1 MNKNWN
7 KKGFKP
13 PGFKPPGRVLSQ
25 DSYESA
31 SQPTSSN
38 PAIPTPTIVNDYA
51 SPSMI
56 WDSQAS
62 QPISEDDVPD
72 WAKELPTNSDSFLD
86 QTIQTRES
94 NQIDVSI
101 FDDVLRK
108 TLDGEKTKDGKLVA
122 DVRPGVEV
130 TNERPTI
137 WSREEIL
144 NRLSQATKSSKS
156 SQNNNSRHA
165 SQSQDSRSSSQIF
178 ENSQPRKPI
187 ELGKCLNLS
196 QVMADMPGEEDG
208 HDSPDFDAFNGNIAS
223 DNEENDGNELIIE
236 DTTHRAPVKSQ
247 NSSRSKFE
255 REEESVGAVVIDEA
269 PRRTPIKSQNSGTSK
284 FVQKEVRAEGD
295 NSIIGDT
302 THRTPVKSKTSSRSK
317 FAREVASVD
326 AVVIDE
332 APRHTP
338 IKSQPSGTDK
348 LVQKE
353 ARADA
358 EVIQGTPD
366 LTPIKS
372 QASSKSRFEELLS
385 QESDDSDREFD
396 AIDQHVFSQVMGQ
409 LDKNMA
415 AGKENEEDGET
426 SSVDSEIYR
435 PETNGNHNNINKSFV
450 LNGTKSLNTAGLQK
464 SKHTGKPNYD
474 TPRQSVFGNRAL
486 HKSILKKNK
495 NIRKQFNAQAKSKNH
510 LHYTKPP
517 KFHCSLKKKLLDL
530 RKLRNEGVWVECCNT
545 ACKKWRY
552 LKDVGDPAQLPNI
565 WVCNMN
571 LDSNYNECNHPEQS
585 IKEVGDK
592 LEAFVECNYT
602 VGSVVWA
609 RVVGHAWWPAMVDDD
624 PDTEEFFWTDDT
636 EDHFSV
642 MVIPAWYHVV
652 FFDQPNGNK
661 VERAWVRI
669 QNLKRFK
676 HGDQIPTAG
685 KSLTAMKEGRQKAAI
700 RCAELSLDMDL
711 FERRKKYCFTERY
724 QGKWGQVID
733 WEDLEEDTEEV
744 ERYGR
749 RS

>member
-38 PAIPTPTIVNDYA
+38 PAIPTPTIANDYA

-178 ENSQPRKPI
+178 EKSQPSKPI

-236 DTTHRAPVKSQ
+236 DNTHRAP
-247 NSSRSKFE
+247 
-255 REEESVGAVVIDEA
+255 
-269 PRRTPIKSQNSGTSK
+269 
-284 FVQKEVRAEGD
+284 KE
-295 NSIIGDT
+295 I
-302 THRTPVKSKTSSRSK
+302 
-317 FAREVASVD
+317 
-326 AVVIDE
+326 
-332 APRHTP
+332 
-338 IKSQPSGTDK
+338 
-348 LVQKE
+348 
-353 ARADA
+353 RADA

-366 LTPIKS
+366 RTPIKS

-474 TPRQSVFGNRAL
+474 TPRPSVFGNRAL
-486 HKSILKKNK
+486 HKSTLLKKNK

-510 LHYTKPP
+510 LHYTKPT

-565 WVCNMN
+565 WICNMN

-676 HGDQIPTAG
+676 HGDQIPTVG
-685 KSLTAMKEGRQKAAI
+685 KSLTVMKEGRQKAAI

>member
-38 PAIPTPTIVNDYA
+38 PAIPTPTIANDFA

-178 ENSQPRKPI
+178 ENSQPSKPI

-208 HDSPDFDAFNGNIAS
+208 HDSPDFDAFNDNIAS
-223 DNEENDGNELIIE
+223 DNEENDGNEIIIK
-236 DTTHRAPVKSQ
+236 DTTHRAP
-247 NSSRSKFE
+247 
-255 REEESVGAVVIDEA
+255 
-269 PRRTPIKSQNSGTSK
+269 
-284 FVQKEVRAEGD
+284 KEIRAEGD

-302 THRTPVKSKTSSRSK
+302 THRTPVKSKTS
-317 FAREVASVD
+317 
-326 AVVIDE
+326 
-332 APRHTP
+332 
-338 IKSQPSGTDK
+338 GTDK

-366 LTPIKS
+366 RTPIKS

-474 TPRQSVFGNRAL
+474 TPRPSVFGNRAL
-486 HKSILKKNK
+486 HKSTLLKKNK

-510 LHYTKPP
+510 LHYTKPT

-571 LDSNYNECNHPEQS
+571 LDSNYNKCNHPEQS

-685 KSLTAMKEGRQKAAI
+685 KSLTVMKEGRQKAAI